1 MFPFIEV
8 SNQGLAWLISQTM
21 CLKGETGLPQ
31 AEGIAMRIGVNLY
44 PSVGGSGY
52 VATRLGQHLAD
63 MGHMIH
69 FITYQR
75 PFSLMWQQTKGVYV
89 DLVDSFDYP
98 LFNAIGPPYTMALTS
113 KIIKVAKT
121 AELDLIHSHYAIPH
135 AMAAYMAREI
145 IGIPYVVTL
154 HGSDVHTLGQDPAY
168 KPVVQHT
175 VERADAV
182 TAVSQ
187 FLAYTAHK
195 DLEIK
200 REIHVIP
207 NFIDTEKFSG
217 VSGIRLVVESGCVS
231 VRREEDA
238 FEIGPDDKIL
248 LHASNF
254 RKVKRVVELVEI
266 MRSVVDKFPNARL
279 VIAGDGPT
287 RIEVERRIEDLKLC
301 NNIHLLGVKS
311 NMQEIMCSA
320 DVFLLNSTLEGM
332 PLTLLEAM
340 SCGLPVITTPAGGI
354 PELVRA
360 DKDGVVTKGFEKDEF
375 IDAIL
380 YLLNNDDERKKFG
393 KAGRQR
399 VADFD
404 SKKIVP
410 MYEKVFAEVIEH

>member
-1 MFPFIEV
+1 MV
-8 SNQGLAWLISQTM
+8 
-21 CLKGETGLPQ
+21 
-31 AEGIAMRIGVNLY
+31 MRIGVNLY

-52 VATRLGQHLAD
+52 VATRLGQHLAEK
-63 MGHMIH
+63 GHTIH

-75 PFSLMWQQTKGVYV
+75 PFSLMWQQTRGVYV
-89 DLVDSFDYP
+89 DLVDSFNYP
-98 LFNAIGPPYTMALTS
+98 LFDATGPPYTMALTS
-113 KIIKVAKT
+113 KMIKVAKS
-121 AELDLIHSHYAIPH
+121 ADLDLIHAHYAIPH

-187 FLAYTAHK
+187 FLADKAHSE
-195 DLEIK
+195 LGIK
-200 REIHVIP
+200 RDIQVIP
-207 NFIDTEKFSG
+207 NFIDTTNFSK
-217 VSGIRLVVESGCVS
+217 VAGIRLVVESGCVS

-238 FEIGPDDKIL
+238 FELGPDDKIL

-266 MRSVVDKFPNARL
+266 MRIVVDKYPQARL

-301 NNIHLLGVKS
+301 NNVHLLGVKS

-340 SCGLPVITTPAGGI
+340 SCSLPVITTPAGGI
-354 PELVRA
+354 PELVR
-360 DKDGVVTKGFEKDEF
+360 DGKDGFVTKGFEQEEF
-375 IDAIL
+375 VEAIL
-380 YLLNNDDERKKFG
+380 HLLNDDSERKRLG

-399 VADFD
+399 VNDFD
-404 SKKIVP
+404 AKKIVP
-410 MYEKVFAEVIEH
+410 MYEKVFSEVVDR